1 MKQQAYEFI
10 IIALFAIALVA
21 IVLTADAA
29 PVTIKPANEQSTEL
43 VDIAMR
49 SPQGNI
55 LYLKCAVDKTEAAQ

>member
-21 IVLTADAA
+21 IVLTADAS
-29 PVTIKPANEQSTEL
+29 PVTIKPAADTEL